1 MSDTTFDIDVIAAAD
16 LDVITLSDGQT
27 VYARGDDG
35 DHAYM
40 VRRGSVE
47 IRCAGHCI
55 EVISPGEI
63 FGGLTLLDNQPRI
76 CSAVAIG
83 EVEVIAISRSMFETL
98 IRDDPDFAQTVMQ
111 LVVRR
116 LRAAFAML
124 DQPHTDVQIE
134 PALAAR
140 ATL

>member
-16 LDVITLSDGQT
+16 LDVISLSDGQP

-35 DHAYM
+35 DYAYM
-40 VRRGSVE
+40 VRRGTVE
-47 IRCAGHCI
+47 IRCAGHAI
-55 EVISPGEI
+55 EIISPGEL

-83 EVEVIAISRSMFETL
+83 DVEVIAISRSMFEAL
-98 IRDDPDFAQTVMQ
+98 VRDDPDFAHTMMK

-116 LRAAFAML
+116 LRATFAL
-124 DQPHTDVQIE
+124 LEQPHTDPQAE
-134 PALAAR
+134 PALTAR
-140 ATL
+140 ATV